1 MRIAGLILSIF
12 GILILLIGLVVC
24 VVTLTSDYASSACA
38 RAAAD
43 ESKFAEAKRK
53 CANPSELYKKDCL
66 NQLTIGLTS
75 QEECDDRRS
84 YMTKQLIM
92 GIVPAVIGGLLAV
105 IGLVAIIAGRKKA
118 AT

>member
-12 GILILLIGLVVC
+12 GILILLIGLGVC

-38 RAAAD
+38 RAVAD
-43 ESKFAEAKRK
+43 ESKLAEAKRK
-53 CANPSELYKKDCL
+53 CANSSEYLKDNCL
-66 NQLTIGLTS
+66 NREASGLTS

-118 AT
+118 LT